1 MLLQNLQQKEKYY
14 FVYLLAC
21 VFFSLSSV
29 PITACQAVGLVSLTP
44 CPLSIT
50 CRAAGRNR
58 AGLLLL
64 PNYIPATLQAHTN
77 VSYSAA
83 HKGGEELNVK

>member
-1 MLLQNLQQKEKYY
+1 M
-14 FVYLLAC
+14 FVY
-21 VFFSLSSV
+21 VFLFSSV

-44 CPLSIT
+44 LPVSNT
-50 CRAAGRNR
+50 CRSAGRD
-58 AGLLLL
+58 GPELLSL